1 MKLPG
6 IRVDREAFLREQFK
20 DEDPVA
26 MNTILAVGPV
36 AAGYDRDRL
45 RRKADGVI
53 LATTLMSTG
62 ASFLAGLP
70 GGLALAVTIP
80 TDLLQY
86 YGAAL
91 KMAQEIAYLYGE
103 PDLWKGSLPDDEAVT
118 NQLILYIGVMLGAT
132 GAAPAVRLSASAFEQ
147 RLLKRRPQNPSTD
160 TYTYPVVKSVLRF
173 FAKTITKTSLAKGV
187 TKVIPVIGGLVSGGI
202 TFASLKPMAAR
213 LQQTLDKAHFSY
225 SDVDIANDIAA
236 VEEETARGG
245 RGGIGADGR
254 GGRRDGTGKAAGRN
268 SGTGRGT
275 GARGAGPDRARD
287 RLRRDPEG
295 QGTAGRRDHRRTG
308 VRGHQGPDHYRQVNR
323 MQNRRPPGAC
333 FLP

>member
-1 MKLPG
+1 MSENQNQPITLTSVIAAAMKLPG

-80 TDLLQY
+80 TDLLQF

-91 KMAQEIAYLYGE
+91 KMAQETAYLYGE
-103 PDLWKGSLPDDEAVT
+103 PDLWKGSLPDDEGAT
-118 NQLILYIGVMLGAT
+118 NRLVLYIGVMLGAT
-132 GAAPAVRLSASAFEQ
+132 GAAPAVRLSASAFAQ

-160 TYTYPVVKSVLRF
+160 TYTYPIVKSVLRF

-213 LQQTLDKAHFSY
+213 LQEALDKAHFSY

-236 VEEETARGG
+236 VEEETARM
-245 RGGIGADGR
+245 AAEDGE
-254 GGRRDGTGKAAGRN
+254 TE
-268 SGTGRGT
+268 
-275 GARGAGPDRARD
+275 
-287 RLRRDPEG
+287 PEKLPE
-295 QGTAGRRDHRRTG
+295 GTAGQPEQTAKEVPAQAAPAIDYDGIRKAKELLDEGIIDEREFAAIKARIITG
-308 VRGHQGPDHYRQVNR
+308 K
-323 MQNRRPPGAC
+323 
-333 FLP
+333 

>member
-1 MKLPG
+1 MSENQNQPITLTSVIAAAMKLPG

-36 AAGYDRDRL
+36 AAGFDRDRL

-132 GAAPAVRLSASAFEQ
+132 GAAPAVRLSASAFAQ
-147 RLLKRRPQNPSTD
+147 RLLKKRPQNPSTD

-213 LQQTLDKAHFSY
+213 LQEALDKAHFSY
-225 SDVDIANDIAA
+225 SDIDIANDLRA
-236 VEEETARGG
+236 VEEESARMAAEEDRTEPEKLPEGTAEQAAEPVPAAPAQAAPAIDYD
-245 RGGIGADGR
+245 GIRKAKELLDEGIIDEREFAAIKAR
-254 GGRRDGTGKAAGRN
+254 IITGK
-268 SGTGRGT
+268 
-275 GARGAGPDRARD
+275 
-287 RLRRDPEG
+287 
-295 QGTAGRRDHRRTG
+295 
-308 VRGHQGPDHYRQVNR
+308 
-323 MQNRRPPGAC
+323 
-333 FLP
+333 

>member
-1 MKLPG
+1 MTG
-6 IRVDREAFLREQFK
+6 FLLSAH
-20 DEDPVA
+20 VIA
-26 MNTILAVGPV
+26 AILAVGPV
-36 AAGYDRDRL
+36 AAGFDRDRL

-132 GAAPAVRLSASAFEQ
+132 GAAPAVRLSASAFAQ
-147 RLLKRRPQNPSTD
+147 RLLKKRPQNPSTD

-202 TFASLKPMAAR
+202 TFASLKPMADR
-213 LQQTLDKAHFSY
+213 LRETLDKAHFSY

-236 VEEETARGG
+236 VEEETARM
-245 RGGIGADGR
+245 AAEDGE
-254 GGRRDGTGKAAGRN
+254 TE
-268 SGTGRGT
+268 
-275 GARGAGPDRARD
+275 
-287 RLRRDPEG
+287 PEKLPE
-295 QGTAGRRDHRRTG
+295 GTAGQPEQTAKEVPAQAAPAIDYDGIRKAKELLDEGIIDEREFAAIKARIITG
-308 VRGHQGPDHYRQVNR
+308 K
-323 MQNRRPPGAC
+323 
-333 FLP
+333 